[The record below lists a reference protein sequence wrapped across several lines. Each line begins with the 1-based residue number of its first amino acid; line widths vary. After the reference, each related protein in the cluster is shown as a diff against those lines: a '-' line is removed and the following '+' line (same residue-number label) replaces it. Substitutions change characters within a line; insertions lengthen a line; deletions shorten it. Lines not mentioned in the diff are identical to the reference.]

1 MIIYKKIDMSIKDF
15 INICLML
22 NVAKNRDEH
31 FLLYSVFMNLGT
43 YNLMNFHNKSR
54 CLKN

>member
-1 MIIYKKIDMSIKDF
+1 
-15 INICLML
+15 ML
-22 NVAKNRDEH
+22 NVAKNWDEH
-31 FLLYSVFMNLGT
+31 FLWYSVFMNLGT

>member
-1 MIIYKKIDMSIKDF
+1 
-15 INICLML
+15 ML

-54 CLKN
+54 CLKTKTISFDLSLPFPYINI